1 MATDKNPIIQFKQCE
16 KWYGKVNAVKPLD
29 LTIFEGE
36 TFVFLG
42 PNGSGKSTI
51 IRSLAGLHFPTRGQ
65 ILINGIDINLRI
77 MEVKK
82 LFSYMPQ
89 RVTLPD
95 FLTAR
100 EVITLYAK
108 LRQVDVNRVEEML
121 KFVELKES
129 ADRYIREFSG
139 GMLQRIGLAIAF
151 LGDAEIYILDEP
163 TLNLDPLGISRLHEL
178 ILELKQKGKT
188 FLFSSH
194 ILQDAI
200 QLADRVGILV
210 DGKLAG
216 IEPISMFRQNIA
228 LDTTVRIKLSSPLD
242 GIQSIMENVGAE
254 NVDGNGRTFTFKA
267 EPNQRLSVIRAI
279 ETAGGNIEEFHTD
292 PPNWETLLQH
302 HLNYN
307 KKG

>member
-1 MATDKNPIIQFKQCE
+1 MTADKNPIIELKQFE
-16 KWYGKVNAVKPLD
+16 KWYGNVNAIKPLD
-29 LTIFEGE
+29 LTILEGE

-51 IRSLAGLHFPTRGQ
+51 IRSLAGLHFATKGQ
-65 ILINGIDINLRI
+65 ILINGIDINSHLI
-77 MEVKK
+77 EVKK

-95 FLTAR
+95 HLTAR
-100 EVITLYAK
+100 EVITLYAN
-108 LRQVDVNRVEEML
+108 LRKVDIIRVEEML
-121 KFVELKES
+121 EFVELKES
-129 ADRYIREFSG
+129 ADRYINEFSG

-151 LGDAEIYILDEP
+151 LGDAQIYILDEP

-178 ILELKQKGKT
+178 ILELKEKGKT
-188 FLFSSH
+188 FLFASH

-210 DGKLAG
+210 DGNLAG
-216 IEPISMFRQNIA
+216 IEPISMFRQSIA
-228 LDTTVRIKLSSPLD
+228 FDTTVRIKLSTPLD
-242 GIQSIMENVGAE
+242 DIQSIIEKVGAE

-267 EPNQRLSVIRAI
+267 EPNQRLSVIQAI

-292 PPNWETLLQH
+292 PPNWETLLHH
-302 HLNYN
+302 HLNSN
-307 KKG
+307 KDD